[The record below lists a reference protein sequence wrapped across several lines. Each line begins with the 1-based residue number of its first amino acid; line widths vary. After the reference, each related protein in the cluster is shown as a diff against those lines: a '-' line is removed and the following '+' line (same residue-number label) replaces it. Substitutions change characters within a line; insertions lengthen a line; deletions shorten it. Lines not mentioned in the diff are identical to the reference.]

1 MLRFV
6 TLTSL
11 VFIVACT
18 SHSLLMPHSDI
29 DATISEFPVPD
40 IPSGADADATI
51 HNTGDTDAR
60 VYDMDAA
67 SDRLDRLDG
76 TEPWDI
82 TDLDT
87 TATGDETWV
96 SDSSGDTQYT
106 GIYAGLGNL
115 KGDALKARLYA
126 IVTTGYHSISYSEA
140 SYQLKHYVDNY
151 NGYVTGVYTGQK
163 VPVSQ
168 ASSAFNVE
176 HTWPQ
181 SKGAKGEAKS
191 DLHHLYPTNSRAN
204 SARGNYPFGIVT
216 DKDQDFGVNPN
227 CTDHFP
233 GHPEGCLSYLGH
245 DSSGVRVFEPRD
257 AHKGNAARAVLYFA
271 LRYKKDLRVFD
282 STHPKVTEKVLKQWN
297 REDPP
302 DANERTRND
311 RIQKLQN
318 NRNPFIDHPEFIDRI
333 EFVR

>member
-1 MLRFV
+1 MDIQPTFLYNAVMFRLV
-6 TLTSL
+6 TTMILMFTFS
-11 VFIVACT
+11 CT

-29 DATISEFPVPD
+29 DATASEFPEPD
-40 IPSGADADATI
+40 IPLGMDADIDI
-51 HNTGDTDAR
+51 HHADVSVDQYNDNDVIKTR
-60 VYDMDAA
+60 
-67 SDRLDRLDG
+67 
-76 TEPWDI
+76 
-82 TDLDT
+82 DLDT
-87 TATGDETWV
+87 AQGDETGTF
-96 SDSSGDTQYT
+96 DSTGDVTYT
-106 GIYAGLGNL
+106 GVYAGLEDL
-115 KGDALKARLYA
+115 QGDALRARLYA
-126 IVTTGYHSISYSEA
+126 IVTTGYHSISYDEA

-168 ASSAFNVE
+168 AGSAFNVE

-216 DKDQDFGVNPN
+216 DEKQDFGVNPH

-233 GHPEGCLSYLGH
+233 GHPEGCLSYLGY
-245 DSSGVRVFEPRD
+245 DSSGAWVFEPRD

-282 STHPKVTEKVLKQWN
+282 SRHPKITEKTLKEWN
-297 REDPP
+297 HEDPP
-302 DANERTRND
+302 DANERTRNS

-333 EFVR
+333 EFVQ